1 MDETRNLTLGDE
13 TALIFFYFFFF
24 EGAMINKVK
33 KILKKS

>member
-13 TALIFFYFFFF
+13 TALIFF
-24 EGAMINKVK
+24 EWSMKNKVK